1 MNRRLFLGAAAA
13 SVAALPR
20 ITLAAEPAAGSVK
33 IVGIAGSLRK
43 GKSTYKA
50 VELALESAKTVSPAI
65 STDIIELSGLNLDPY
80 IAVGSKSSD
89 RPDDFPSVREKLVA
103 PDVYGILM
111 GSPVYMGIVSSPL
124 KQLFERMLAF
134 RQGGFP
140 LKNKVGGAI
149 AVGGGRNTGVELILQ
164 QTDHVHAFPGDAP
177 GGRWE
182 SGGSLGRTMQSQGDD
197 LSKDEGSLNTV
208 RGVANGWRRSLCGW
222 RPRRSSCED
231 FPQLHRGNQWAS
243 VHQAKLWR
251 CSEQRVARA
260 TTGQYSIQCCGTS
273 GWDLHAHLEIRR
285 SEREIGKGGPGKVWS
300 VGFKDG
306 ALQAKGGAGL
316 GV

>member
-1 MNRRLFLGAAAA
+1 MNDMNRRLFLGAAAV

-20 ITLAAEPAAGSVK
+20 LTQAAEPTAGSVK

-50 VELALESAKTVSPAI
+50 VELALESAKTISPVI
-65 STDIIELSGLNLDPY
+65 STEIIELSGLNLDPY

-89 RPDDFPSVREKLVA
+89 RPDDFPAVREKLVA

-164 QTDHVHAFPGDAP
+164 QLIMFMLSQEMLLVGDGNPGDHW
-177 GGRWE
+177 GG
-182 SGGSLGRTMQSQGDD
+182 TMQSQGDD

-208 RGVANGWRRSLCGW
+208 RGVG
-222 RPRRSSCED
+222 
-231 FPQLHRGNQWAS
+231 
-243 VHQAKLWR
+243 K
-251 CSEQRVARA
+251 RVA
-260 TTGQYSIQCCGTS
+260 
-273 GWDLHAHLEIRR
+273 EI
-285 SEREIGKGGPGKVWS
+285 
-300 VGFKDG
+300 
-306 ALQAKGGAGL
+306 ALRMAASAK
-316 GV
+316 